1 MNKSKNSTS
10 ITVRLSAAERQKLE
24 QDSRAAGLSTSD
36 YIQTLLRGVTPTADR
51 KRQELPWQTNKIFVI
66 AYISLQK
73 PPSLDISGLWAL
85 LSFLLSCRKP
95 TQISVT
101 LHRFS
106 GKWCSNWCSDC
117 DCFNLIFSA
126 APVRQTL

>member
-1 MNKSKNSTS
+1 MF
-10 ITVRLSAAERQKLE
+10 TVVQMLPRQM
-24 QDSRAAGLSTSD
+24 
-36 YIQTLLRGVTPTADR
+36 
-51 KRQELPWQTNKIFVI
+51 NKIFVI

-73 PPSLDISGLWAL
+73 PPSLDISRFLVL

-95 TQISVT
+95 THIPVT
-101 LHRFS
+101 LRRFS

>member
-51 KRQELPWQTNKIFVI
+51 KRQ
-66 AYISLQK
+66 
-73 PPSLDISGLWAL
+73 DGCD
-85 LSFLLSCRKP
+85 SC
-95 TQISVT
+95 S
-101 LHRFS
+101 
-106 GKWCSNWCSDC
+106 C
-117 DCFNLIFSA
+117 DEDKKGPI
-126 APVRQTL
+126 

>member
-51 KRQELPWQTNKIFVI
+51 KRQ
-66 AYISLQK
+66 
-73 PPSLDISGLWAL
+73 DSGD
-85 LSFLLSCRKP
+85 SC
-95 TQISVT
+95 S
-101 LHRFS
+101 
-106 GKWCSNWCSDC
+106 C
-117 DCFNLIFSA
+117 DEDKKGPI
-126 APVRQTL
+126 

>member
-51 KRQELPWQTNKIFVI
+51 ERQ
-66 AYISLQK
+66 
-73 PPSLDISGLWAL
+73 D
-85 LSFLLSCRKP
+85 SCD
-95 TQISVT
+95 S
-101 LHRFS
+101 
-106 GKWCSNWCSDC
+106 CSC
-117 DCFNLIFSA
+117 DEDKKGPI
-126 APVRQTL
+126 